1 MNPCPVLKS
10 GAECPNGCIKG
21 TRVCHGWAQQKCADQ
36 TAAWCSEGVHFL
48 PGPQVK
54 RKRSVSEDFV
64 IGSSAG
70 QAADSST
77 GTRDEAIATK
87 ALLNMLSRG
96 GRSPSDLMRLLEA
109 LHPDKVKN
117 TVFEKVFNALTVEI
131 IQLKKSAEG

>member
-1 MNPCPVLKS
+1 M
-10 GAECPNGCIKG
+10 
-21 TRVCHGWAQQKCADQ
+21 
-36 TAAWCSEGVHFL
+36 
-48 PGPQVK
+48 K

-87 ALLNMLSRG
+87 ALLNMLLREDHSA
-96 GRSPSDLMRLLEA
+96 SNLMRLLKA
-109 LHPDKVKN
+109 LHPDKVKDA
-117 TVFEKVFNALTVEI
+117 VFERVFHELTVQI